1 MKCGVSGSL
10 LFLAAGAYYAYE
22 QSTQQY
28 VVVQPPTQVPSP
40 PPTPQ
45 GNGYD
50 VVAYP
55 ANGQS
60 PAQVQQD
67 GYDCYRW
74 AVQQSGFDPRTVTY
88 APDPAVVQTYRQAQG
103 NCLGSRGYQVQY

>member
-1 MKCGVSGSL
+1 M
-10 LFLAAGAYYAYE
+10 
-22 QSTQQY
+22 
-28 VVVQPPTQVPSP
+28 
-40 PPTPQ
+40 
-45 GNGYD
+45 
-50 VVAYP
+50 VAYP

-74 AVQQSGFDPRTVTY
+74 AVQQSGFDPQQVTY

-103 NCLGSRGYQVQY
+103 NCLSSRGYQVQY

>member
-1 MKCGVSGSL
+1 MSTGYRNEKEPGSTVANSATSL
-10 LFLAAGAYYAYE
+10 PTAAPAP
-22 QSTQQY
+22 
-28 VVVQPPTQVPSP
+28 QPA
-40 PPTPQ
+40 PQ

-74 AVQQSGFDPRTVTY
+74 AVQQSGFDPQAATY

-103 NCLGSRGYQVQY
+103 NCLSSRGYQVQ